1 MNTLSNYLT
10 RCLISN
16 NIVEKEQE
24 EEYVYGF
31 QIIFG
36 KLLSYTTLILL
47 SLYYE
52 VLIPGLIFMGVFFS
66 LRGRTGGYHART
78 SLRCYF
84 ATVVT
89 YLVVVQVGAPVLE
102 GREYVSIII
111 SMVSVIIVFV
121 FAPINHPNL
130 MLDGQEIQV
139 CRQSSRWLVSM
150 VAGCIWIAY
159 ALPIR
164 RICIVYAVMGL
175 GLDALSILIAKITG
189 QEVKEE

>member
-111 SMVSVIIVFV
+111 SMVFV
-121 FAPINHPNL
+121 
-130 MLDGQEIQV
+130 G
-139 CRQSSRWLVSM
+139 
-150 VAGCIWIAY
+150 Y
-159 ALPIR
+159 
-164 RICIVYAVMGL
+164 VYE
-175 GLDALSILIAKITG
+175 T
-189 QEVKEE
+189 

>member
-16 NIVEKEQE
+16 NIVEKEEE

-36 KLLSYTTLILL
+36 KLLSYTTLIFL

-66 LRGRTGGYHART
+66 MRGRTGGYHART

-89 YLVVVQVGAPVLE
+89 YLVVVQVGAPVLV
-102 GREYVSIII
+102 GREHVSIII
-111 SMVSVIIVFV
+111 SMVSVVIVFV